1 VHEMSRSTLPA
12 GRMDVLDRRR
22 LELELGTPG
31 DHDTRYT
38 FTLPTALPQFLAWM
52 KLLAKVQGGQLQP

>member
-1 VHEMSRSTLPA
+1 
-12 GRMDVLDRRR
+12 MDVLDRRR

-38 FTLPTALPQFLAWM
+38 FTLPTALPQVLAWM